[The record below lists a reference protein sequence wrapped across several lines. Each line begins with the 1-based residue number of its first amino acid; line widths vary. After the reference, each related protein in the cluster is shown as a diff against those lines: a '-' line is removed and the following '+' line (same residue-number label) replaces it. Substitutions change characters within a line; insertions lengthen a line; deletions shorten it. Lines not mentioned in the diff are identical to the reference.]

1 MRPAYRRRG
10 AYYFITRRCTQRKFL
25 LLSGKLADALVTY
38 ALANAAKRTHMQI
51 LGFCVMSNHYH
62 LVCYDPHGNVS
73 KFAHHFNMFVARSCN
88 AAFGRAENFWASDGI
103 CIVELVTR
111 QDVVDKLAYT
121 LANPVAA
128 GLVGRASAWF
138 GVSSWRA
145 MLQDTAVETARPRVF
160 YRKTAPAL
168 ASLRITVPPGL
179 GPRAT
184 FVADVVNAVRAIEH
198 RCDATRQQHKTQ
210 VLGRAKVLKQSR
222 DAAPATRHTMFGLRP
237 RVACRS
243 QWARIATLQRNT
255 AFERAHAAAR
265 QRLLRGEVANF
276 PLGTVALRALI
287 GPVREP
293 NGPPLID
300 VFAAS
305 HDLN

>member
-25 LLSGKLADALVTY
+25 LLSGKLTDALVTY

-73 KFAHHFNMFVARSCN
+73 KFAHHFNLFVARSCN
-88 AAFGRAENFWASDGI
+88 AAHGRAENFWASDGM
-103 CIVELVTR
+103 CVVELVSR

-145 MLQDTAVETARPRVF
+145 MIDDTAIETARPRVF
-160 YRKTAPAL
+160 YRKSAPAL
-168 ASLRITVPPGL
+168 ASVRITVPHGL
-179 GPRAT
+179 GPRAA
-184 FVADVVNAVRAIEH
+184 FVTDVVAAVRAIEQ
-198 RCDATRQQHKTQ
+198 RCDVTRQQHQTR
-210 VLGRAKVLKQSR
+210 VLGRAQVLKQSR
-222 DAAPATRHTMFGLRP
+222 EASPATRHPMFGLRP

-255 AFERAHAAAR
+255 AFEHAHAAAR

-276 PLGTVALRALI
+276 PLGTVAMRALI

-293 NGPPLID
+293 DGPPLHN
-300 VFAAS
+300 VFAAYDDAS
-305 HDLN
+305 